1 MSLQQVNLY
10 QDELRKQEL
19 NFSAAQLAQ
28 LSLVLILVFALVSGF
43 KFWQLQQQQHALAEQ
58 QQKQQQA
65 MAELQQLQQ
74 ALATRQK
81 DLSLAKQLDEKSR
94 ELANKQKVLTIL
106 SQDEFGNTH
115 GFSSYM
121 TGLARQR
128 LEGLWLTRLRIAE
141 GGTDISM
148 FGTTSSPSLLPK
160 YLQRLSVEKIFAGT
174 EFKNMLISRQQKKSH
189 WLDFSLQNMKTDGT
203 TPQ

>member
-19 NFSAAQLAQ
+19 NFSAIQLAQ
-28 LSLVLILVFALVSGF
+28 LSLVFILVLALVSGF
-43 KFWQLQQQQHALAEQ
+43 KFWQLQQQQQTLAQQ

-65 MAELQQLQQ
+65 MAELQKLQQ
-74 ALATRQK
+74 VLASRQK
-81 DLSLAKQLDEKSR
+81 DLALARRLDEKSR
-94 ELANKQKVLTIL
+94 ELANKQKVLAIL

-115 GFSSYM
+115 GFTAHI

-128 LEGLWLTRLRIAE
+128 LEGLWLTQLRIAE

-160 YLQRLSVEKIFAGT
+160 YLQRLSAEKVFAGT
-174 EFKNMLISRQQKKSH
+174 EFKNMLIARQQKKSH
-189 WLDFSLQNMKTDGT
+189 WLDFSLQNMKTNGAM
-203 TPQ
+203 P